1 MAKIMVSG
9 AAGRMGR
16 RIISVIHGREQTVLS
31 GALEY
36 AGNPLVGQD
45 AGEIAGVGKLGVP
58 IVGSTGEL
66 PFADSDVMIEFT
78 TPPATLANLKI
89 AAGYQ
94 VPMVI
99 GTTGMTAEE
108 REQVRALAAQIPVV
122 LAPNMSV
129 GVNVLFKVVGEVA
142 KILGDD
148 YDVEILEAHHRL
160 KKDAPSG
167 TAVRLGEIV
176 ADALQRDY
184 QEVAVFERRGFTGER
199 TRDEIGMQ
207 TLRAGDIVGDHLVM
221 FGGLGERLEIVH
233 RAHSRDTFARGALR
247 AALWVMDQQ
256 PGLYD
261 MQDVLG
267 LG

>member
-1 MAKIMVSG
+1 MAKVMVSG

-16 RIISVIHGREQTVLS
+16 RIISVIHEDSRAVLL
-31 GALEY
+31 GALESV
-36 AGNPLVGQD
+36 GNSFVGQD
-45 AGEIAGVGKLGVP
+45 AGEIAGVGKLGVS
-58 IVGSTGEL
+58 IVGSVGDL
-66 PFADSDVMIEFT
+66 PFADSDVLIEFT
-78 TPPATLANLKI
+78 APSATLANLEI
-89 AAGYQ
+89 AVEYQ

-99 GTTGMTAEE
+99 GTTGMTVEE
-108 REQVRALAAQIPVV
+108 REQVRALAARIPVV

-148 YDVEILEAHHRL
+148 YDVEILEAHHRF

-184 QEVAVFERRGFTGER
+184 QEVAVFGRQGLTGER
-199 TRDEIGMQ
+199 TREEIGMQ
-207 TLRAGDIVGDHLVM
+207 SLRAGDIVGDHLVM
-221 FGGLGERLEIVH
+221 FGGLGERLEITH

-247 AALWVMDQQ
+247 AALWVLEQP

>member
-1 MAKIMVSG
+1 MARIMVSG

-16 RIISVIHGREQTVLS
+16 RIISVIHEHEQATLA

-45 AGEIAGVGKLGVP
+45 AGEVAGVGSLGVA
-58 IVGSTGEL
+58 IVGAADRL
-66 PFADSDVMIEFT
+66 PFADSDVLIEFT
-78 TPPATLANLKI
+78 TPAATLVNLEM
-89 AAGYQ
+89 AARHR

-99 GTTGMTAEE
+99 GTTGMTVEE
-108 REQVRALAAQIPVV
+108 REQVRGFASRMPVV

-129 GVNVLFKVVGEVA
+129 GVNVLFKIVAEVA
-142 KILGDD
+142 GILGDD

-176 ADALQRDY
+176 AAALDRDY
-184 QEVAVFERRGFTGER
+184 REVAVFERQGFTGER
-199 TRDEIGMQ
+199 TREEIGMQ
-207 TLRAGDIVGDHLVM
+207 TLRAGDIVGDHLVL

-247 AALWVMDQQ
+247 AALWVTGRE

-267 LG
+267 LK